1 MHQASFRAVAAALV
15 AVAVIGHDSVSAQPN
30 IIHIIADDMGW
41 TDLSGGQAAY
51 GNASAF
57 YQTPNIDR
65 LAAEGLAFTS
75 AYALQTCVPS
85 RAALLTGQAP
95 TRTGV
100 YNVTSI
106 DGGAT
111 AALIAPANET
121 KIDTQAITLGESLQ
135 AAGYT
140 TAHFGKF
147 HVAQTEADITAEHG
161 YDFDFGGGTSGAP
174 STFFAQANGRFDT
187 RVGPGL
193 DPYAAD
199 YTQAYIDANLKPF
212 ANGADVD
219 SLVGTPKHLSDAMAD
234 AAIDFMQGRLAAGDE
249 PFYMNVAYHAVHTPI
264 ESRPD
269 LEAKYNDIISQNG
282 GASPDP
288 RHDNTGYAGLLEGM
302 DQSIGRIVAF
312 LEDPNGD
319 GDPSD
324 SIAGETVLL
333 FYGDN
338 GGTNAT
344 DSSPLSGRKGSQ
356 QEGGLRVPLVAWSP
370 GRVQSGVVNDE
381 PVQSVDFYPTFL
393 ELAGAA
399 PPNPATHPL
408 DGQSIAPLLSGQ
420 ASQLDRDGVFF
431 HFPGYSGSNSPV
443 STIVLDAGANRH
455 KLRYLYERRQYEMFD
470 LSADIGET
478 NNLAS
483 GDLSEVEYKLA
494 VRGAVALRAWL
505 DETGA
510 DYPTVRADGTPVA
523 PPSQLPAVAVDFGA
537 ELDGL
542 STAEV
547 EKLGVRLTLSAVGDG
562 AEFDA
567 DGQSL
572 GVASSLDGGGTQQRR
587 NINGTLAVPEAI
599 ELSFD
604 QDVVLKSLLLDA
616 LNVNS
621 AESTVLRFVSG
632 DNPFDG
638 LAGYSPAEGY
648 TLTSDSLSF
657 DASSAD
663 GMMHLVEF
671 GILGRDDLLI
681 TAGTVLALTS
691 GAVVGGGVALGGVA
705 FALPLEAAGAVLLDY
720 HLDGQID
727 LQDFEVWRSTFGSTS
742 DLRADGN
749 GDGVVDAADYTLWRD
764 AFVASRPLSA
774 AAVPEPANIPAA
786 ALLALAST
794 GLSRRN
800 RLAIPV
806 LGEAE

>member
-1 MHQASFRAVAAALV
+1 MFAAHLSPCRAL
-15 AVAVIGHDSVSAQPN
+15 AQPN

-41 TDLSGGQAAY
+41 TDLSAGLTAY
-51 GNASAF
+51 GNGSAF

-65 LAAEGLAFTS
+65 IAAEGTAFTS
-75 AYALQTCVPS
+75 AYALQTCVPT
-85 RAALLTGQAP
+85 RVALLTGQAP

-100 YNVTSI
+100 YNVGSI
-106 DGGAT
+106 EGGEDSL
-111 AALIAPANET
+111 LIAPANET
-121 KIDTQAITLGESLQ
+121 KIAPQAITLGETLQ

-147 HVAQTEADITAEHG
+147 HVAQTEADIIAEHG
-161 YDFDFGGGTSGAP
+161 YGFDFGGGTSGAP
-174 STFFAQANGRFDT
+174 STFFAQANGRFDN

-219 SLVGTPKHLSDAMAD
+219 SLVGTRKHLSDAMAD
-234 AAIDFMQGRLAAGDE
+234 AAIDFMQGRLAVGDE

-269 LEAKYNDIISQNG
+269 LEAKYDDIIAQNG

-288 RHDNTGYAGLLEGM
+288 RHDNTAYAGLLEGM
-302 DQSIGRIVAF
+302 DQSIGRIVSF

-324 SIAGETVLL
+324 SIAGDTVLL

-370 GRVQSGVVNDE
+370 GRVQAGVVNDE

-399 PPNPATHPL
+399 PPDPATHPL

-420 ASQLDRDGVFF
+420 ASQLDREGVFF
-431 HFPGYSGSNSPV
+431 HYPGYTGTETPV
-443 STIVLDAGANRH
+443 STAVLDAGANRH
-455 KLRYLYERRQYEMFD
+455 KLRYLYESRQYEMFD
-470 LSADIGET
+470 LNADIGET
-478 NNLAS
+478 NNLAT
-483 GDLSEVEYKLA
+483 GDLSEVDYKLA
-494 VRGAVALRAWL
+494 VRGAVALREWL

-510 DYPTVRADGTPVA
+510 DYPTVRADGTPA
-523 PPSQLPAVAVDFGA
+523 PPPSQLPAIAVDFGA

-542 STAEV
+542 ATAEV
-547 EKLGVRLTLSAVGDG
+547 EKLGVRLTLSAVGADG
-562 AEFDA
+562 ATLDA
-567 DGQSL
+567 DGSSL
-572 GVASSLDGGGTQQRR
+572 GVASSLDSGGAQQRR
-587 NINGTLAVPEAI
+587 NIDGTLAVPEAI
-599 ELSFD
+599 EFSFD
-604 QDVVLKSLLLDA
+604 QDVVLKSLVLTA
-616 LNVNS
+616 LNTNS
-621 AESTVLRFVSG
+621 TESAVLQFVSG

-638 LAGYSPAEGY
+638 LAGYTAADGF
-648 TLTSDSLSF
+648 TLTADSLAF
-657 DASSAD
+657 AASSAD
-663 GMMHLVEF
+663 GATHLLEF
-671 GILGRDDLLI
+671 GILGRDDLLVP
-681 TAGTVLALTS
+681 AGTVLALTS
-691 GAVVGGGVALGGVA
+691 DAVVGGGVALGGLA

-727 LQDFEVWRSTFGSTS
+727 VQDYEVWRSTFGSTT

-749 GDGVVDAADYTLWRD
+749 GDGVVDAADFTLWRD
-764 AFVASRPLSA
+764 ALAASSPLSA
-774 AAVPEPANIPAA
+774 AAVPEPATILAA
-786 ALLALAST
+786 GLLAMASL
-794 GLSRRN
+794 GPSRRN
-800 RLAIPV
+800 GLAIPV
-806 LGEAE
+806 FGEAE